1 MDTFIHILIGV
12 GFLIGAYQFLKS
24 KGLIKPGGYKTTLNP
39 MPGVFHED
47 DDIHDK
53 INFFHIDNIYDSGF
67 DFNINNLV
75 THCGFMS
82 HNDDE

>member
-1 MDTFIHILIGV
+1 MDTFINILIVV

-24 KGLIKPGGYKTTLNP
+24 KGLIINSRRGFFYGP
-39 MPGVFHED
+39 MNSNHED
-47 DDIHDK
+47 IDTHDK
-53 INFFHIDNIYDSGF
+53 INFQCIDNIYDAGF